1 MYKRFAIKVLLQI
14 VNGIIASKAMGY
26 GATGY
31 GTMGYGLR
39 V

>member
-14 VNGIIASKAMGY
+14 VNGIIASKAMDY

-31 GTMGYGLR
+31 RAMGYGLW